1 MKNLTRLTIL
11 ILVLFQ
17 FSCNSNEAYRIEVT
31 EVSPWCILGFDAL
44 DRTPKERIA
53 MLNEMGF
60 SKYGFNKGKGDL
72 TTMIEEFKLAR
83 EHDIEITSIFLWLN
97 SKRDSI
103 GTLSPSNQ
111 ELLGNL
117 KKVGQKPRRWVSVS
131 NNFFEGK
138 THQESLEVAVEMIR
152 FIKGQADEVGS
163 ELALYNHRGWVGNP
177 HHQIEILNQ
186 LKDKSLTM
194 VFNFHHAHEYVDEF
208 PEIVKKMTPYLS
220 YVNVSGVKK
229 EGPEILSIGDGDH
242 EYEMIENLL
251 DEGYNGP
258 WGVLGHIK
266 TEDVQKVLTRNI
278 KGLTLLNSQL
288 KKEAVK

>member
-117 KKVGQKPRRWVSVS
+117 KKVGQKPTIWVSLS

-163 ELALYNHRGWVGNP
+163 ELALYNHRGWFGNP

-186 LKDKSLTM
+186 LKDKSRFLLVKTEM
-194 VFNFHHAHEYVDEF
+194 EYHTSR
-208 PEIVKKMTPYLS
+208 EIQPNDFQEPLIRQTRRSCIRKFSLRS
-220 YVNVSGVKK
+220 FEN
-229 EGPEILSIGDGDH
+229 GDGKYDQ
-242 EYEMIENLL
+242 ISFFTKA
-251 DEGYNGP
+251 
-258 WGVLGHIK
+258 I
-266 TEDVQKVLTRNI
+266 
-278 KGLTLLNSQL
+278 
-288 KKEAVK
+288 